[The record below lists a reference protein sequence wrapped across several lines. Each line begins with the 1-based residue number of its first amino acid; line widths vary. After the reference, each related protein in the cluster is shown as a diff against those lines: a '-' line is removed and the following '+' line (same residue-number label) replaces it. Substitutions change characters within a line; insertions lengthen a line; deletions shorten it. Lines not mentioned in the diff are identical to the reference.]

1 MVPVRDWLRTKQ
13 PGEVVKVE
21 DGETGLDCFIQHSDE
36 VGQLDLVNCGMYV
49 EAVLLSLEALNLMV
63 E

>member
-36 VGQLDLVNCGMYV
+36 VGQLDLVNCGMDV
-49 EAVLLSLEALNLMV
+49 EAVLRGS
-63 E
+63 